1 MSKSLGNIKLVND
14 ILKKYSG
21 NVIRLSL
28 LSSHYRQPMDWSE
41 KILEQSKKTL
51 MRFRKVTSKYQVRKN
66 GKNIIKDKNM
76 EEFLDALYDDLNTP
90 KALAIINGWFDKLKK
105 KQLPNELLVQL
116 INKSF
121 DILGINLLDENSS
134 NNFIDEDKKNNIER
148 MIEERKIARQNKDF
162 NKADQIREKLKK
174 MNVLIDD
181 TSDGTKWTVN
191 DK

>member
-51 MRFRKVTSKYQVRKN
+51 IRFHKILSEYELTEDKA
-66 GKNIIKDKNM
+66 NIIQDKNM
-76 EEFLDALYDDLNTP
+76 KDFLNALYDDLNTP
-90 KALAIINGWFDKLKK
+90 KALAVINGWFDKLKK
-105 KQLPNELLVQL
+105 KNLPENLAIQL
-116 INKSF
+116 IKKAI
-121 DILGINLLDENSS
+121 DILGLNLKEEKESDNKFDEN
-134 NNFIDEDKKNNIER
+134 KKIEIEK
-148 MIEERKIARQNKDF
+148 MIEDREIARQNKNF
-162 NKADQIREKLKK
+162 KKADEIRDKLKK

-181 TSDGTKWTVN
+181 TIKGAKWSIN
-191 DK
+191 D

>member
-1 MSKSLGNIKLVND
+1 M
-14 ILKKYSG
+14 
-21 NVIRLSL
+21 
-28 LSSHYRQPMDWSE
+28 
-41 KILEQSKKTL
+41 
-51 MRFRKVTSKYQVRKN
+51 
-66 GKNIIKDKNM
+66 KD
-76 EEFLDALYDDLNTP
+76 FLDALYDDLNTP

-105 KQLPNELLVQL
+105 QLSDELLVQL

-121 DILGINLLDENSS
+121 NILGINLLDENSF

-162 NKADQIREKLKK
+162 KKADQIREELKK

-181 TSDGTKWTVN
+181 TNDGTKWTVN

>member
-1 MSKSLGNIKLVND
+1 
-14 ILKKYSG
+14 
-21 NVIRLSL
+21 
-28 LSSHYRQPMDWSE
+28 
-41 KILEQSKKTL
+41 
-51 MRFRKVTSKYQVRKN
+51 
-66 GKNIIKDKNM
+66 M

-90 KALAIINGWFDKLKK
+90 KALAIINGWFDKLK

-181 TSDGTKWTVN
+181 TMMGLN
-191 DK
+191 GQ

>member
-1 MSKSLGNIKLVND
+1 
-14 ILKKYSG
+14 
-21 NVIRLSL
+21 
-28 LSSHYRQPMDWSE
+28 
-41 KILEQSKKTL
+41 
-51 MRFRKVTSKYQVRKN
+51 
-66 GKNIIKDKNM
+66 
-76 EEFLDALYDDLNTP
+76 
-90 KALAIINGWFDKLKK
+90 
-105 KQLPNELLVQL
+105 LVQL

-162 NKADQIREKLKK
+162 KKADQIREELKK

-181 TSDGTKWTVN
+181 TNDGTKWTVN

>member
-1 MSKSLGNIKLVND
+1 M
-14 ILKKYSG
+14 
-21 NVIRLSL
+21 
-28 LSSHYRQPMDWSE
+28 
-41 KILEQSKKTL
+41 
-51 MRFRKVTSKYQVRKN
+51 
-66 GKNIIKDKNM
+66 
-76 EEFLDALYDDLNTP
+76 
-90 KALAIINGWFDKLKK
+90 
-105 KQLPNELLVQL
+105 VQL

-162 NKADQIREKLKK
+162 KKADQIREELKK

>member
-1 MSKSLGNIKLVND
+1 
-14 ILKKYSG
+14 
-21 NVIRLSL
+21 
-28 LSSHYRQPMDWSE
+28 MDWSE

-51 MRFRKVTSKYQVRKN
+51 MRFKKVTSKYQVRKN
-66 GKNIIKDKNM
+66 EKNITKDKNM
-76 EEFLDALYDDLNTP
+76 KDFLDALYDDLNTP

-105 KQLPNELLVQL
+105 KQLPDELLVQL

-121 DILGINLLDENSS
+121 DILGINLLDENSF

-162 NKADQIREKLKK
+162 KKADQIREELKK

-181 TSDGTKWTVN
+181 TNDGTKWTVN